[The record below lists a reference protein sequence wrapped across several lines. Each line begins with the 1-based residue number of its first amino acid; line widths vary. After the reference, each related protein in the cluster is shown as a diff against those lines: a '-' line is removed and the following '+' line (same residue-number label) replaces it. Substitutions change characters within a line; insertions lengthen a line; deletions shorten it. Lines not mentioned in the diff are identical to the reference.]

1 MRNPAK
7 ALFNGP
13 HSSKLAAQNPTR
25 ESDASSSQSF
35 YWNFKHPKK
44 IKYTWHIPLHS
55 VFTTEEK
62 KKKATCKVWEKMTH
76 SENTSQQRIL
86 RKERLTLDFANQDE

>member
-44 IKYTWHIPLHS
+44 IKYT
-55 VFTTEEK
+55 
-62 KKKATCKVWEKMTH
+62 
-76 SENTSQQRIL
+76 
-86 RKERLTLDFANQDE
+86 